1 MFISPN
7 PTPAD
12 NNALRVAERMH
23 PVALSLND
31 GNRGRDERGDAVR
44 EQTVLVAKKMIT
56 MQESENLASLSCSGS
71 ERKVRLGKR
80 E

>member
-44 EQTVLVAKKMIT
+44 EQTVLVAKKNDYDARIG
-56 MQESENLASLSCSGS
+56 ESCIPLLQWE
-71 ERKVRLGKR
+71 
-80 E
+80 